1 MPSAHWIDLRPT
13 TSVCLSTWLS
23 VHSRTWG
30 MLSKAAGVTGG
41 GGGSRRNEQYY
52 YPIQLHGYI
61 SCHSASSHTCGIALS
76 LGSVCGWEKL
86 DRCIIYC
93 RCITWKTTFVCAC
106 EGNVR
111 VVLYL
116 RWWEELSLEYKCLSI
131 EWFENKKTNSFVL
144 FRGAAAFDGK
154 NKSWLEGLFFLG
166 TYAFKSGC
174 GSMKHTHTSCLK
186 TWKDNCQ
193 GGCSWPKRMTGIL

>member
-13 TSVCLSTWLS
+13 TSVCPSTWLS

-30 MLSKAAGVTGG
+30 MLSEAAGVTGG

-61 SCHSASSHTCGIALS
+61 SCHSASSHTCGIALN

-93 RCITWKTTFVCAC
+93 RCITWKTTFMCAC

-111 VVLYL
+111 TLLYL
-116 RWWEELSLEYKCLSI
+116 RRWWEELLHECLSI
-131 EWFENKKTNSFVL
+131 EWFQNKKTNFCFVQRSSSIWWQEKNHDL
-144 FRGAAAFDGK
+144 RGCFSLALMLSSLDV
-154 NKSWLEGLFFLG
+154 GLWN
-166 TYAFKSGC
+166 
-174 GSMKHTHTSCLK
+174 THTRLA
-186 TWKDNCQ
+186 WKHE
-193 GGCSWPKRMTGIL
+193 R